1 MSVMMDRFNCTPMK
15 QLSLILCSLSLLTAC
30 TTAGNSDP
38 SASISLGTT
47 SPTPTVIASS
57 SPAVPSPQ
65 PSVDTA
71 AKIVLPIDEY
81 GARKNLKI
89 FGEYIQDRFT
99 GYHVADDIEY
109 TDIESDTHV
118 RAMADGEVEIVQ
130 FASGYGGMIK
140 IKHQIDNQTIH
151 SIYGHIALD
160 SAKVK
165 AGDQVKAGQFLANL
179 GVNNSEESDGERKH
193 LHFGLYAGDENRING
208 YEQEASVVSKWIN
221 PEDFFAQHQVAINHP
236 ARTFSSSEIGGDNFK
251 LQLTIPADWEV
262 EYIPARKA
270 LNLFSLRGEGTA
282 RDRSQ
287 MYISFF
293 DATQFQT
300 LTTVN
305 VLSTKDTKIGQENYV
320 AKRYEIEKK
329 ANVASFDEQPGWR
342 NSKHFVTDLRAR
354 EGQTRYYALA
364 KNPSLDESIYQQV
377 LASIKLE

>member
-1 MSVMMDRFNCTPMK
+1 MK
-15 QLSLILCSLSLLTAC
+15 QLSLLLCSLSLLTAC
-30 TTAGNSDP
+30 TNVDKSDP
-38 SASISLGTT
+38 GSNIDLGATT
-47 SPTPTVIASS
+47 PTPLVLNSS
-57 SPAVPSPQ
+57 SPSTPSTQ
-65 PSVDTA
+65 PSVITA
-71 AKIVLPIDEY
+71 AKIVLPIDGY
-81 GARKNLKI
+81 GERKHLKV

-109 TDIESDTHV
+109 TDVESDTPV
-118 RAMADGEVEIVQ
+118 RAMADGEVERVQ

-160 SAKVK
+160 SAQVNT
-165 AGDQVKAGQFLANL
+165 GDRVKAGQFLANL
-179 GVNNSEESDGERKH
+179 GKNNSEESDGERKH

-208 YEQEASVVSKWIN
+208 YESEASAVSKWIN
-221 PEDFFAQHQVAINHP
+221 PEDFFAQHQVTVGHP
-236 ARTFSSSEIGGDNFK
+236 TRTFSSSEIGGDNFK
-251 LQLTIPADWEV
+251 LQFIVPADWEV

-293 DATQFQT
+293 DAKQFLT

-305 VLSTKDTKIGQENYV
+305 VLSTQDLKVGKEAYTG
-320 AKRYEIEKK
+320 KRYEIEKK

-342 NSKHFVTDLRAR
+342 NSKHFVTDLRSQ

-364 KNPSLDESIYQQV
+364 KNPRLDESIYQQV

>member
-1 MSVMMDRFNCTPMK
+1 MHRFNCTSMK

-30 TTAGNSDP
+30 ATSSSDP
-38 SASISLGTT
+38 SASISLGVT
-47 SPTPTVIASS
+47 SQTPIVIASS
-57 SPAVPSPQ
+57 SPSTPSPQ
-65 PSVDTA
+65 PSVDTV

-81 GARKNLKI
+81 GAKKTLKV

-109 TDIESDTHV
+109 TDIESETPV
-118 RAMADGEVEIVQ
+118 RAMADGQIEIVQ

-140 IKHQIDNQTIH
+140 IKHKIDNQTIH

-160 SAKVK
+160 STQLK

-179 GVNNSEESDGERKH
+179 GKNNSEESDGERKH

-208 YEQEASVVSKWIN
+208 YESEASAVSKWIN
-221 PEDFFAQHQVAINHP
+221 PEDFFAQHQVTVGHP
-236 ARTFSSSEIGGDNFK
+236 TRTFSSSEIGGDNFK
-251 LQLTIPADWEV
+251 LQFTIPADWEV

-293 DATQFQT
+293 DAKQFLT

-305 VLSTKDTKIGQENYV
+305 VLSTQDLKVGKEAYTG
-320 AKRYEIEKK
+320 KRYEIEKK

-342 NSKHFVTDLRAR
+342 NSKHFVTDLRGQ

-364 KNPSLDESIYQQV
+364 KNPRLDEIIYQQV